1 MILCKEVVRR
11 NGESSIEP
19 RTTIFTI
26 MGTNDRKNTTI
37 DRANL
42 EGPVH
47 KAYNLSAEKT
57 RFREVSRTSKAA
69 HNSAVYVLAQGRY

>member
-1 MILCKEVVRR
+1 MILCKEVVKR

-57 RFREVSRTSKAA
+57 RFRRGQLHFKGDS
-69 HNSAVYVLAQGRY
+69 